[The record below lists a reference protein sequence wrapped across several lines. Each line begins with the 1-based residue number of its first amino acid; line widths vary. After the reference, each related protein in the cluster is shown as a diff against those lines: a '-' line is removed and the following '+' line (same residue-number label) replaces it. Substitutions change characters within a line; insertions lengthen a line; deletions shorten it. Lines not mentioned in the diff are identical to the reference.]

1 MKITLSRQQFET
13 LLRAVYMGDWMVNA
27 IRIPGSE
34 ISEFRELEQFLWA
47 LAHAAGF
54 NGFVE
59 FDATLSQFL
68 PLEQFHEMLQPF
80 IDEYDDEAFWDGIVD
95 RLADRDFIETYGN
108 AVASMDQDER
118 FQKLHA
124 FVDKYET
131 EIEEHGVDRLR
142 VTEA

>member
-1 MKITLSRQQFET
+1 MEITLSRQQFET
-13 LLRAVYMGDWMVNA
+13 LLRVVYMGDWMVNA

-68 PLEQFHEMLQPF
+68 PSEQFHEMLQPF
-80 IDEYDDEAFWDGIVD
+80 IDE
-95 RLADRDFIETYGN
+95 
-108 AVASMDQDER
+108 
-118 FQKLHA
+118 
-124 FVDKYET
+124 
-131 EIEEHGVDRLR
+131 
-142 VTEA
+142 